1 MKKEILNAEQKFN
14 IGGQAVIEGVMF
26 RGKNFWSVA
35 VRREDGSIKSDVFPL
50 NLRYQK
56 SRISKLP
63 FFRGVFIL
71 MDSLYLGYKAL
82 EYSAA
87 NAFDENVKIQEKEFG
102 FAGFFAAFIAVVLF
116 VLIPLFAT
124 KYLVGAQTSKNSFL
138 FSLIEGFIRLSI
150 FIFYLLAI
158 SISKDIQRVF
168 AYHGAEHMVIHAFEH
183 EGVIDPKRALQYSPL
198 HLSCGTSFI
207 VFVLLIMIVLHAFIK
222 GPLLLA
228 FAIRLLL
235 VPVVAGISYEFVR
248 FARRHEE
255 FLLVKI
261 LSIPG
266 LLVQKLTTRKPDLS
280 QLEVASHSLKVL
292 LDSEKISYKATSI

>member
-1 MKKEILNAEQKFN
+1 MKKGILNAEQKFN

-71 MDSLYLGYKAL
+71 LDSLYLGYKAL

-87 NAFDENVKIQEKEFG
+87 NAFDEDVKIEGKEFG
-102 FAGFFAAFIAVVLF
+102 FAGFLAALIAVVLF

-124 KYLVGAQTSKNSFL
+124 KYLVGVQANKNSFL
-138 FSLIEGFIRLSI
+138 FSLVEGLIRLSI
-150 FIFYLLAI
+150 FIFYLFGVSLL
-158 SISKDIQRVF
+158 KDIQRVF

-183 EGVIDPKRALQYSPL
+183 EGVVDPKRASRYSPL

-222 GPLLLA
+222 GPFLVA

-235 VPVVAGISYEFVR
+235 IPLVAGISYEFVR

-255 FLLVKI
+255 SLLVKI
-261 LSIPG
+261 LSFPG

-292 LDSEKISYKATSI
+292 LDSENISYKATSL